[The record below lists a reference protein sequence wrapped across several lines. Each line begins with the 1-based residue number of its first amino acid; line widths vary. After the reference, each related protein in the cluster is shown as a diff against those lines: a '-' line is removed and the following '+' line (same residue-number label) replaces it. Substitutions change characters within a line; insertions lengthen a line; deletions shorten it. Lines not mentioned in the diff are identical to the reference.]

1 MALFTNIWDSLRSW
15 WQSAPPAT
23 RALATG
29 LALLLVAGLAV
40 AGSLATSPDY
50 QAIYHGVSGKDASAI
65 EAVLR
70 EHSIAMH
77 FDDKAGTISVP
88 SKDES
93 NATMYIEAAGILSK
107 DSNIVGIESL
117 KSLGFGLTSENEN
130 RQILAAN
137 EGELARKLMRLDPV
151 ESAAVSIALPSSSTF
166 VGNETPPTASVILTL
181 KSGESLSSLQVKGMV
196 NLVAHSVTGLT
207 AQNVTLTD
215 QTGVPLWKDNGAGG
229 NSLGDGQP
237 GDENAKASEM
247 ERKKLQSV
255 LDQAFGPGKAII
267 TVNAELNLDQT
278 SLDLTEHIPVP
289 GTKNGLKISTKTEE
303 ETYSGVNGGSPPVGG
318 VTGGAANLNAPS
330 YPTGAAGAGAGGG
343 GGKYDKTA
351 TVENYVPN
359 DKHTIT
365 QVAPGGVKKMSVAAL
380 VDASVPAENI
390 PKIKDVIS
398 TAIGAVPGDNTRFV
412 SVQQIAFDQSAQKA
426 QATQVQSVM
435 SQQLWTNIAR
445 ALAVCVVA
453 VVLLFLLTRGG
464 MRSSG
469 PQLAHAGGGANI
481 GLLHSMPETDMA
493 AFSDRGSDRMSEHH
507 LEERPL
513 TVEDVLA
520 EMPEAESYRPRRKV
534 RAPSIEEQQDLKM
547 ESIQTMI
554 NAHPE
559 SVALLIKGWMAE
571 DTKGF

>member
-1 MALFTNIWDSLRSW
+1 MALFTNIWDSLRGW

-29 LALLLVAGLAV
+29 LTLLLVAGLAV

-77 FDDKAGTISVP
+77 FDDKAGTVSVP

-151 ESAAVSIALPSSSTF
+151 QSAAVSIALPSSSTF

-303 ETYSGVNGGSPPVGG
+303 ETYSGVNGSSPPVGG

-398 TAIGAVPGDNTRFV
+398 TAIGVIPGDNTRFV

-464 MRSSG
+464 MHSSG

-493 AFSDRGSDRMSEHH
+493 AFSDRGGDRMAEHH

-554 NAHPE
+554 SAHPE

>member
-1 MALFTNIWDSLRSW
+1 MALFTNIWDSLRGW

-29 LALLLVAGLAV
+29 LSLLLVAGLAV

-77 FDDKAGTISVP
+77 FDDKAGTVSVP

-151 ESAAVSIALPSSSTF
+151 QSAAVSIALPSSSTF

-303 ETYSGVNGGSPPVGG
+303 ETYSGVNGSSPPVGG

-330 YPTGAAGAGAGGG
+330 YPTGGAGAGAGGG

-398 TAIGAVPGDNTRFV
+398 TAIGVVPGDNTRFV

-493 AFSDRGSDRMSEHH
+493 AFSDRGGDRMAEHH

-554 NAHPE
+554 SAHPE

>member
-1 MALFTNIWDSLRSW
+1 MALFTNIWDSLRGW

-29 LALLLVAGLAV
+29 LTLLLVAGLAV

-65 EAVLR
+65 EAVLH

-77 FDDKAGTISVP
+77 FDDKAGTVSVP

-151 ESAAVSIALPSSSTF
+151 QSAAVSIALPSSSTF

-267 TVNAELNLDQT
+267 TVNTELNLDQT

-303 ETYSGVNGGSPPVGG
+303 ETYSGVNGSSSPVGG

-398 TAIGAVPGDNTRFV
+398 TAIGVVPGDNTRFV

-493 AFSDRGSDRMSEHH
+493 AFSDRGGDRMAEHH
-507 LEERPL
+507 MEERPL

-554 NAHPE
+554 SAHPE

>member
-1 MALFTNIWDSLRSW
+1 MALFSNSWESLRAW
-15 WQSAPPAT
+15 WQIATPAT

-29 LALLLVAGLAV
+29 LALMLVVGLII

-50 QAIYHGVSGKDASAI
+50 QPIYHGVSGKDASAI

-70 EHSIAMH
+70 EHSIIMH
-77 FDDKAGTISVP
+77 FDDKEGTVSVP

-107 DSNIVGIESL
+107 DSDIVGIESL

-151 ESAAVSIALPSSSTF
+151 QSAAVSIALPSSSTF
-166 VGNETPPTASVILTL
+166 VGDSTPPTASVILTL
-181 KSGESLSSLQVKGMV
+181 KPGESLSSLQVKGMV
-196 NLVAHSVTGLT
+196 NLVAHAVTGLT

-229 NSLGDGQP
+229 NALGDGQP

-289 GTKNGLKISTKTEE
+289 GSKNGLMVSTKTEE
-303 ETYSGVNGGSPPVGG
+303 ETYSGANGNPVGG
-318 VTGGAANLNAPS
+318 VAGAGGNLNAPS
-330 YPTGAAGAGAGGG
+330 YATGTSAGG

-351 TVENYVPN
+351 TVENYLPN

-380 VDASVPAENI
+380 VDTSVPAENI
-390 PKIKDVIS
+390 PKIKDIIS
-398 TAIGAVPGDNTRFV
+398 TAIGAAPGDSTRFV
-412 SVQQIAFDQSAQKA
+412 SVQQIAFDMSAQKA
-426 QATQVQSVM
+426 QATQMQSVM
-435 SQQLWTNIAR
+435 SQQLWSNIAR

-453 VVLLFLLTRGG
+453 VVLLILLTRGG
-464 MRSSG
+464 QRRAG
-469 PQLAHAGGGANI
+469 PQLALAGGGANI
-481 GLLHSMPETDMA
+481 GLLHSMPEA
-493 AFSDRGSDRMSEHH
+493 ELAGYSDRGGERLSDRMAEHQ
-507 LEERPL
+507 LEDRPL

-520 EMPEAESYRPRRKV
+520 EMPEAEAHRPRRRV

-547 ESIQTMI
+547 ESIQSMI
-554 NAHPE
+554 GAHPE

>member
-1 MALFTNIWDSLRSW
+1 MALFTNIWDSLRGW

-29 LALLLVAGLAV
+29 LTLLLVAGLAV

-77 FDDKAGTISVP
+77 FDDKAGTVSVP

-267 TVNAELNLDQT
+267 TVNTELNLDQT

-303 ETYSGVNGGSPPVGG
+303 ETYSGVNGSSPPVGG

-330 YPTGAAGAGAGGG
+330 YPTSAAGAGAGGG

-493 AFSDRGSDRMSEHH
+493 AFSDRGGDRMAEHH
-507 LEERPL
+507 MEERPL

>member
-1 MALFTNIWDSLRSW
+1 MALFTNIWDSLRGW

-29 LALLLVAGLAV
+29 LTLLLVAGLAV

-77 FDDKAGTISVP
+77 FDDKAGTVSVP

-151 ESAAVSIALPSSSTF
+151 QSAAVSIALPSSSTF

-267 TVNAELNLDQT
+267 TVNTELNLDQT

-303 ETYSGVNGGSPPVGG
+303 ETYSGVNGSSSPVGG

-330 YPTGAAGAGAGGG
+330 YPTGGAGAGAGGG

-398 TAIGAVPGDNTRFV
+398 TAIGVVPGDNTRFV

-493 AFSDRGSDRMSEHH
+493 AFSDRGGDRMAEHH

-554 NAHPE
+554 SAHPE

>member
-1 MALFTNIWDSLRSW
+1 MALFTNIWDSLRGW

-29 LALLLVAGLAV
+29 LTLLLVAGLAV

-77 FDDKAGTISVP
+77 FDDKAGTVSVP

-151 ESAAVSIALPSSSTF
+151 QSAAVSIALPSSSTF

-303 ETYSGVNGGSPPVGG
+303 ETYSGVNGSSPPVGG

-330 YPTGAAGAGAGGG
+330 YPTGGAGAGAGGG

-398 TAIGAVPGDNTRFV
+398 TAIGVVPGDNTRFV

-493 AFSDRGSDRMSEHH
+493 AFSDRGGDRMAEHH

-554 NAHPE
+554 SAHPE

>member
-1 MALFTNIWDSLRSW
+1 MALFTNIWDSLRGW

-29 LALLLVAGLAV
+29 LTLLLVAGLAV

-77 FDDKAGTISVP
+77 FDDKAGTVSVP

-267 TVNAELNLDQT
+267 TVNTELNLDQT

-303 ETYSGVNGGSPPVGG
+303 ETYSGVNGSSPPIGG

-493 AFSDRGSDRMSEHH
+493 AFSDRGGDRMAEHH
-507 LEERPL
+507 MEERPL

>member
-1 MALFTNIWDSLRSW
+1 MALFSNLLESLRVW
-15 WQSAPPAT
+15 WQTATPAT

-29 LALLLVAGLAV
+29 LALLLVVGLAV

-50 QAIYHGVSGKDASAI
+50 QPIYHGVSGKDASAI

-70 EHSIAMH
+70 EHSIAMR
-77 FDDKAGTISVP
+77 FDDKEGTVSVP

-107 DSNIVGIESL
+107 DSDIVGIESL

-151 ESAAVSIALPSSSTF
+151 ESAAVSIALPTSSTF
-166 VGNETPPTASVILTL
+166 VGNDTPPTASVILTL
-181 KSGESLSSLQVKGMV
+181 KSGESLSSLQVKGVV

-229 NSLGDGQP
+229 NALGDGQP
-237 GDENAKASEM
+237 GDENARASET
-247 ERKKLQSV
+247 ERKKLQGV

-278 SLDLTEHIPVP
+278 SLDLTEHIPVS
-289 GTKNGLKISTKTEE
+289 GSKNGLMVSTKTDE
-303 ETYSGVNGGSPPVGG
+303 ETYSGANGASVGG
-318 VTGGAANLNAPS
+318 VTGAASNLNTPS
-330 YPTGAAGAGAGGG
+330 YSTGAGGSG
-343 GGKYDKTA
+343 GGKYDKTS
-351 TVENYVPN
+351 TVENYLPN

-390 PKIKDVIS
+390 PKIKDVLS
-398 TAIGAVPGDNTRFV
+398 TAIGVVPGDSTRFV
-412 SVQQIAFDQSAQKA
+412 SVQQIAFDMSAQKA
-426 QATQVQSVM
+426 QATQAQSM
-435 SQQLWTNIAR
+435 LSQQLWTNIAR
-445 ALAVCVVA
+445 AAAVCVVA

-464 MRSSG
+464 QRSTG
-469 PQLAHAGGGANI
+469 PQLALAGGGANI
-481 GLLHSMPETDMA
+481 GLLHSMPEA
-493 AFSDRGSDRMSEHH
+493 ELAGFSDRGGDRLADRMAEHQ
-507 LEERPL
+507 LEDRPL

-520 EMPEAESYRPRRKV
+520 EMPEADSYRPRRKM

-554 NAHPE
+554 SAHPE
-559 SVALLIKGWMAE
+559 SVALLVKGWMAE

>member
-1 MALFTNIWDSLRSW
+1 MSGASSLALFSNSWESLRAW
-15 WQSAPPAT
+15 WQSATPAT

-29 LALLLVAGLAV
+29 LALVLVVGLIV

-50 QAIYHGVSGKDASAI
+50 QPIYHGVNGKDASAI

-70 EHSIAMH
+70 EHSIVMH
-77 FDDKAGTISVP
+77 FDDKEGTVSVP

-107 DSNIVGIESL
+107 DSDIVGIESL

-151 ESAAVSIALPSSSTF
+151 QSAAVSIALPSSSTF
-166 VGNETPPTASVILTL
+166 VGDDTPPTASVILTL
-181 KSGESLSSLQVKGMV
+181 KAGESLSSLQVKGMV
-196 NLVAHSVTGLT
+196 NLVAHAVTGLT
-207 AQNVTLTD
+207 VQNVTMTD
-215 QTGVPLWKDNGAGG
+215 QNGVLIGGGG
-229 NSLGDGQP
+229 NVPGDGQP

-247 ERKKLQSV
+247 ERKKLQGV

-278 SLDLTEHIPVP
+278 SLDLTEHIPVA
-289 GTKNGLKISTKTEE
+289 GSKNGLMVSTKTEE
-303 ETYSGVNGGSPPVGG
+303 ETYSGANGSPVGG
-318 VTGGAANLNAPS
+318 VAGAGGNLNAPS
-330 YPTGAAGAGAGGG
+330 YATGTGSNG

-351 TVENYVPN
+351 TVNNYLPN
-359 DKHTIT
+359 DRHTIT

-380 VDASVPAENI
+380 VDATVPAENI
-390 PKIKDVIS
+390 PKIKDIIS

-412 SVQQIAFDQSAQKA
+412 SVQQIAFDMSAQKA
-426 QATQVQSVM
+426 QATQMQSVV
-435 SQQLWTNIAR
+435 SQQLWSNIAR
-445 ALAVCVVA
+445 ALAVCIVA
-453 VVLLFLLTRGG
+453 VVLLILLTRGG
-464 MRSSG
+464 QRRAG
-469 PQLAHAGGGANI
+469 PQLALAGGGANI
-481 GLLHSMPETDMA
+481 GLLHSMPEA
-493 AFSDRGSDRMSEHH
+493 ELAGYSDRGGERLADRMAEHQ

-520 EMPEAESYRPRRKV
+520 EMPEAEAYRPRRKQ

-547 ESIQTMI
+547 ESIQSMI
-554 NAHPE
+554 GAHPE